1 MLSNMYFCTGKSE
14 NMKKLLGLFCV
25 IVIAAAMVVT
35 CPDKNAHMDAI
46 RNEFSMAIDDIMAD
60 DVKSEGAN
68 AAYQVVKSLALPL
81 LETVWKNKLDYS
93 NYFVLSTTAVKDE
106 GEKKTISIGVFGHVF
121 TFDREDVVKEFEK
134 YYNEESGGKND
145 SR

>member
-1 MLSNMYFCTGKSE
+1 
-14 NMKKLLGLFCV
+14 MKKLLGLVCLV
-25 IVIAAAMVVT
+25 VIAAAMVVT

-68 AAYQVVKSLALPL
+68 AAYQFVKSLALPL

-106 GEKKTISIGVFGHVF
+106 EEEKTVSVGVFGHVF

-134 YYNEESGGKND
+134 YYNEESAEKND

>member
-1 MLSNMYFCTGKSE
+1 
-14 NMKKLLGLFCV
+14 MKKLLGLFCV

-46 RNEFSMAIDDIMAD
+46 RDEFSMAIDDIMAD

-68 AAYQVVKSLALPL
+68 AAYQFVKSLALPL

-106 GEKKTISIGVFGHVF
+106 EEEKTVSIRVFGHVF

-134 YYNEESGGKND
+134 YYNEEIGEKND

>member
-1 MLSNMYFCTGKSE
+1 
-14 NMKKLLGLFCV
+14 MKKLLGLVCV

-60 DVKSEGAN
+60 NVKSEGDN

-81 LETVWKNKLDYS
+81 LETAWKNKLDYR

-106 GEKKTISIGVFGHVF
+106 GEKKTVSIGVFGHVF
-121 TFDREDVVKEFEK
+121 TFDRKDVVKEFEK
-134 YYNEESGGKND
+134 YYNEEIGEKND

>member
-1 MLSNMYFCTGKSE
+1 
-14 NMKKLLGLFCV
+14 MKKLLGLFCL

-46 RNEFSMAIDDIMAD
+46 RNEFSMAIDEIMAD

-106 GEKKTISIGVFGHVF
+106 EEEKTVSIGAFGHVF

-134 YYNEESGGKND
+134 YYNEEIGEKND

>member
-1 MLSNMYFCTGKSE
+1 
-14 NMKKLLGLFCV
+14 MKKLLGLVCLV
-25 IVIAAAMVVT
+25 VIAAAMVVT

-68 AAYQVVKSLALPL
+68 AAYQFVKSLALPL
-81 LETVWKNKLDYS
+81 LETVWKNKLDYR

-106 GEKKTISIGVFGHVF
+106 EEEKIVSFGVFGHVF

-134 YYNEESGGKND
+134 YYNEEIGEKND

>member
-1 MLSNMYFCTGKSE
+1 
-14 NMKKLLGLFCV
+14 MKKLLGLVCV

-35 CPDKNAHMDAI
+35 CPDKNAHMDVI

-60 DVKSEGAN
+60 NVKSEGDN

-81 LETVWKNKLDYS
+81 LETAWKNKLDYR

-106 GEKKTISIGVFGHVF
+106 
-121 TFDREDVVKEFEK
+121 
-134 YYNEESGGKND
+134 
-145 SR
+145 